1 MKRALMRINPADLEL
16 KEKVV
21 YINRVAKVVKGGR
34 HFSFDAIVV
43 VGDGKGH
50 VGVGLGKAHEL
61 ADAISKGSEAAKK
74 NIIHVT
80 IINGTIPHPVEA
92 KFGAARVV
100 LKPAAPGTGV
110 IAGGAV
116 RAVVELAGIQ
126 NILTKS
132 LGSPNPFNVVK
143 ATLLGLMEMRD
154 AKTVAQE
161 RGKSLVE
168 LFQ

>member
-1 MKRALMRINPADLEL
+1 MKRALVRINPADLEL

-61 ADAISKGSEAAKK
+61 TDAISKGAESAKK
-74 NIIHVT
+74 NIVKVT
-80 IINGTIPHPVEA
+80 VINGTIPHPVYA

-143 ATLLGLMEMRD
+143 ATLLGLMGMRD
-154 AKTVAQE
+154 AKTVSQE
-161 RGKSLVE
+161 HGKSLQE